1 MMEINYTKMKRLE
14 AEYQKKSVNR
24 LKLAPGIPEDFRQ
37 VSYEMRNKE
46 LFVQNLLKS
55 MEKSSQK
62 KEFALY
68 YWKSQ
73 NYILFIFLLFISFFL
88 ISLILFSNIEHLLF
102 SIYNLCN
109 LKSNNEFEN
118 KKPSTTGKI

>member
-1 MMEINYTKMKRLE
+1 MLKFSFSVYSQTQQTEINYTKMKRLE

-24 LKLAPGIPEDFRQ
+24 LKLAPGIPEEFRQ

-62 KEFALY
+62 K
-68 YWKSQ
+68 
-73 NYILFIFLLFISFFL
+73 
-88 ISLILFSNIEHLLF
+88 
-102 SIYNLCN
+102 
-109 LKSNNEFEN
+109 
-118 KKPSTTGKI
+118 